1 MLARFKQSTVRVKVS
16 SEAQER
22 SKTGRSMNGMLER
35 PTASH
40 YSAKEMT
47 KPVNFYFARPEAKAV
62 NLAGDFNDW
71 NPTSLPMER
80 RVDGWW
86 FIQVPLTHGHHP
98 YVFLVDGAPMLDP
111 KATGTIQ
118 IDRYAKASVIA
129 VS

>member
-1 MLARFKQSTVRVKVS
+1 
-16 SEAQER
+16 
-22 SKTGRSMNGMLER
+22 MNGMLER
-35 PTASH
+35 PAPPH

-47 KPVNFYFARPEAKAV
+47 KPVNFYFAGPDAESV

-71 NPTSLPMER
+71 NQSSVPMER

-86 FIQVPLTHGHHP
+86 FIQVPPTHGHHP
-98 YVFLVDGAPMLDP
+98 YVFLVDGEPMLDP

-118 IDRYAKASVIA
+118 LDRYARASVIA